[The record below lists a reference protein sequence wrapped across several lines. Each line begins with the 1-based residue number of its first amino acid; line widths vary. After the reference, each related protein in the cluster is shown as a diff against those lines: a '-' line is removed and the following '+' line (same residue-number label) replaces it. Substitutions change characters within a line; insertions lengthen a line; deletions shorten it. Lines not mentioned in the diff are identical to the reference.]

1 MGVSSIP
8 SKSVADPAH
17 GFDQRMVGVYLNA
30 LAQLG
35 DVLVERSGLWEIV
48 NTPALIEDCIA
59 INHLSRALV
68 KKPED
73 GGFPR

>member
-1 MGVSSIP
+1 
-8 SKSVADPAH
+8 
-17 GFDQRMVGVYLNA
+17 MVGVCFDA

-48 NTPALIEDCIA
+48 NTPALIEDGIA

-68 KKPED
+68 KEPED
-73 GGFPR
+73 GGFAR